1 MRIAII
7 GAGPGGICAG
17 FRLKEAGYDDF
28 VILEQ
33 APAIGGTWWHNS
45 YPGCACDVPSHL
57 YSFSFATKM
66 DWPHPYGTQ
75 PEVHAYLGDC
85 VGRFGLSPHIRLETR
100 VESAR
105 WDEASAK
112 WHLATSGGDPVVADV
127 VIGAVGLF

>member
-1 MRIAII
+1 MRIGII
-7 GAGPGGICAG
+7 GAGPGGICTG
-17 FRLKEAGYDDF
+17 IRLKQAGYTDF

-33 APAIGGTWWHNS
+33 APPIGGTWWHNS

-57 YSFSFATKM
+57 YSFSFATKT

-75 PEVHAYLGDC
+75 PEVRTYLEDC
-85 VGRFGLSPHIRLETR
+85 VERFGLSQHIRLETR

-112 WHLATSGGDPVVADV
+112 WHLATSTGDLVVADV
-127 VIGAVGLF
+127 